1 MLSITRHIAL
11 DLDEVLCP
19 FARPFHSFH
28 SRRPRCLSK
37 PMKHYNFARHYGMS
51 DHQSKLEVASF
62 YNSKECAD
70 ITPLEF
76 SQDAVSLLN
85 EQYLLTIV
93 TGRQYYARD
102 VTYDFIDTYFHGMFK
117 DVIFTNSFS
126 LNGPEVSKS
135 DVCKDIG
142 AGLLIDDN
150 LNTCIDVTNEELDA
164 YLFGDYDW
172 NRGSSKNAYIHI
184 PRISNWENFIKHQK
198 ADIATLLNFTN
209 I

>member
-28 SRRPRCLSK
+28 RGNRRCSSK
-37 PMKHYNFARHYGMS
+37 PMKYYNFARHYGMS

-85 EQYLLTIV
+85 EQYMLTVV

-102 VTYDFIDTYFHGMFK
+102 VTYDFIDKYFHGMFH

-135 DVCKDIG
+135 DVCKDIK

-198 ADIATLLNFTN
+198 ADIATLLNFTD